1 MDPNDQPT
9 PADTPPQPPADP
21 PKADPVPP
29 ANPEPPSDPAPPAD
43 RLGAIEATLGTL
55 ADIVAKLTTDTSPK
69 PRKPPWF
76 KRG

>member
-1 MDPNDQPT
+1 MDTNDQST
-9 PADTPPQPPADP
+9 PVDTPPQPPAEH
-21 PKADPVPP
+21 PKADP
-29 ANPEPPSDPAPPAD
+29 APAD